1 MRKRNYWS
9 GVADREAL
17 SEPLVIK
24 RNSGIWNTDLFPE
37 TAIPID
43 ALGDAQDIYPGTFKR
58 MDNVLRVGKTASG
71 TSPITG
77 VHLYAQADGDKL
89 LIYSKVGVVYAGD
102 MSGSTDTA
110 LESSLT
116 ANNFEFVTYQQDNSC
131 YFVNGDNGLMMTDG
145 TSANTSAVTAYSPS
159 GAEPA
164 NYLADSSNA
173 IHDSKYIEIHDNVM
187 HLAGPATQPSRVY
200 RCDEVRGPT
209 YWHHHVDFT
218 SPMGGG
224 VRGIR
229 SFNGV
234 LIVLKSDSIH
244 ASDGYIGDSSF
255 NKRVLHARV
264 GCISG
269 RTAVEV
275 PGMGLVFM
283 GHDRHFYL
291 LKPEYVRGENIPLIR
306 LSAHISN
313 LIKQIPQASAVNA
326 CAGVK
331 GNRYYCSAYS
341 SATATYNDFGLVF
354 DYTDVRQS
362 ETDPTAWTVPWT
374 TFSKLKANCFTNDAD
389 TLYFGESTPVSTSLT
404 NVNAVDG
411 GSPALTS
418 HFFIMRNH
426 AFGFPDRD
434 KYLSNI
440 YFTGQQ
446 VSAETVT
453 PTISIDNGTF
463 ASLDTVSMTPT
474 AAATTSR
481 YTQSFS
487 GLAAPKYGAY
497 TMPVNQ
503 LGQGFQLKMA
513 GATEIT
519 ELRYEYT
526 VEEIRPK

>member
-1 MRKRNYWS
+1 MAKRNYWS
-9 GVADREAL
+9 GVADREAI
-17 SEPLVIK
+17 SDTLVIK
-24 RNSGIWNTDLFPE
+24 RNSGIWNSDLFPE

-43 ALGDAQDIYPGTFKR
+43 ALGDAQDVYPGTFKR
-58 MDNVLRVGKTASG
+58 MDNILRASKAASG
-71 TSPITG
+71 TSPVTG
-77 VHLYAQADGDKL
+77 VHLYMQADGDKL
-89 LIYSKVGVVYAGD
+89 LVFSKVGIVYVSD
-102 MSGSTDTA
+102 MSGSTDTII
-110 LESSLT
+110 ESSLT

-131 YFVNGDNGLMMTDG
+131 YFVNGDNGLYMTDG
-145 TSANTSAVTAYSPS
+145 TSANTSVVTAYADSA
-159 GAEPA
+159 AEPD

-200 RCDEVRGPT
+200 RCDEVRGPS

-218 SPMGGG
+218 SRMGG
-224 VRGIR
+224 VIRGIK

-234 LIVLKSDSIH
+234 LIILKSDSIH
-244 ASDGYIGDSSF
+244 AADGYIGDSSF
-255 NKRVLHARV
+255 SKRVLHAGI

-269 RTAVEV
+269 RTAAEV
-275 PGMGLVFM
+275 PGLGLVFM
-283 GHDRHFYL
+283 GHDRHFYVL
-291 LKPEYVRGENIPLIR
+291 RPEYVRGENIPLLR

-341 SATATYNDFGLVF
+341 SSTSTTNDFGLVF
-354 DYTDVRQS
+354 DYTDVKQT
-362 ETDPTAWTVPWT
+362 EQDPTSLIVPWS

-389 TLYFGESTPVSTSLT
+389 TLYFGEAVPVSTAFS
-404 NVNAVDG
+404 NVNQIDG
-411 GSPALTS
+411 GTALTS
-418 HFFIMRNH
+418 HFFIVRNH
-426 AFGFPDRD
+426 QFGHPDRD

-453 PTISIDNGTF
+453 PTISVDNGTF
-463 ASLDTVSMTPT
+463 ASLDTVDMTPT
-474 AAATTSR
+474 VAATTSR

-503 LGQGFQLKMA
+503 MGQGFQLKMA

-526 VEEIRPK
+526 MDAIRPK